1 MNHARPLPSYLVQ
14 RYHGWKA
21 TTWEENRAWYRR
33 LAQGG
38 QHPRAM
44 IISCCDSR
52 VHVTSI
58 FGADQGEFFIHRNIA
73 NLVPP
78 HNPDG
83 EHHGT
88 SAALEYGVT
97 ALQVAHLI
105 VIGHSGCGGVKGC
118 HDMCSGH
125 APALEDKGSYVGR
138 WMDILRPG
146 YERIKELVE
155 TASAFGS
162 AGAFVVAMFAF
173 FSRFGGPQAAIASL
187 LAGILVWAWGR
198 WLWALPYPYL
208 TAVAAALTAYVA
220 VGLVERQDHLR
231 ELAKEG

>member
-1 MNHARPLPSYLVQ
+1 MNLARPLPSYLVQ

-21 TTWEENRAWYRR
+21 TTWQENKAWYRR
-33 LAQGG
+33 LAMGG

-44 IISCCDSR
+44 VISCCDSR

-88 SAALEYGVT
+88 SAAVEYGVT
-97 ALQVAHLI
+97 ALQVAHL
-105 VIGHSGCGGVKGC
+105 VVLGHSGCGGVRGC
-118 HDMCSGH
+118 HDMCCGH
-125 APALEDKGSYVGR
+125 APALEEKSSYVGR

-146 YERIKELVE
+146 YDRVKHLAEGPERIAALEQQAVLVSLE
-155 TASAFGS
+155 NLMTFP
-162 AGAFVVAMFAF
+162 FV
-173 FSRFGGPQAAIASL
+173 R
-187 LAGILVWAWGR
+187 
-198 WLWALPYPYL
+198 
-208 TAVAAALTAYVA
+208 TAVEAGELSIH
-220 VGLVERQDHLR
+220 GLWNDIG
-231 ELAKEG
+231 EGGLLQYDGASDSFVPL